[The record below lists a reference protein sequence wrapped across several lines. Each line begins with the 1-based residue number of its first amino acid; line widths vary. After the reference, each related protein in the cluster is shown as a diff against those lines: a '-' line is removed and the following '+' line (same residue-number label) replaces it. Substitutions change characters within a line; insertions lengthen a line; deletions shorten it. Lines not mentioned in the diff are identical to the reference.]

1 MIVEVLQETRYD
13 YMVFTHY
20 GNLDHFEKVLEINK
34 HLVHKLVLEAGDKV
48 ELPEFE
54 EIEKTTQIKA
64 LWD

>member
-1 MIVEVLQETRYD
+1 MIVEILQKQRFDET
-13 YMVFTHY
+13 VFKHY
-20 GNLDHFEKVLEINK
+20 GNLDYFEKVLEINK